1 MISHDRLL
9 RRTEVE
15 EIVRLSRSTI
25 YHLMKFGQFPA
36 PPRARGSPMD
46 YADKLPPRPWY
57 IFTPPQ
63 RYNFAPP
70 LTLVPRTVPEE

>member
-25 YHLMKFGQFPA
+25 YHLMKIGQFPA
-36 PPRARGSPMD
+36 PLRIGQRAVRWLLSD
-46 YADKLPPRPWY
+46 SETWLATR
-57 IFTPPQ
+57 
-63 RYNFAPP
+63 
-70 LTLVPRTVPEE
+70 PRTT

>member
-25 YHLMKFGQFPA
+25 YHLMKIGQFPA
-36 PPRARGSPMD
+36 PIRIGQRAVRWLLSD
-46 YADKLPPRPWY
+46 IETWLATR
-57 IFTPPQ
+57 
-63 RYNFAPP
+63 
-70 LTLVPRTVPEE
+70 PRTT